1 MYIFLVKGSCYKRC
15 KVSDFRERQKA
26 KRKKAYIDFKKSL
39 KDAKFDEPITM
50 YIFRPVAFI
59 FVKLFYKTKI
69 TPNIVSFIGI
79 GLGVLGGIFLS
90 AATTKSILAGVFLY
104 FLAIIADNADG
115 MLARLTGRGTP
126 MGRIIDGV
134 SDYAVGT
141 AMYIGMLIAFSKGTL
156 STGFF
161 NFHPFLVL
169 AVSAVSM
176 IAHLIAV
183 DYYRGLFTAF
193 ALGKMELIEEEEKIF
208 QNKISFLK
216 SRNNHFFEKIIIIL
230 FSMYH
235 SVQSR
240 LSGKEKK
247 MYNGKSYFQAN
258 RTLIMLWFW
267 IGPAA
272 NALVL
277 MISLVLFKPVIYLA
291 YTIILGNVYMLVM
304 LIIQNIVN
312 ARLETE

>member
-1 MYIFLVKGSCYKRC
+1 M
-15 KVSDFRERQKA
+15 SDFRERQKA
-26 KRKKAYIDFKKSL
+26 KRKKAYVDFKKSL

-115 MLARLTGRGTP
+115 MLARLTGKGTP

-141 AMYIGMLIAFSKGTL
+141 AMYIGMLIAFNKGTL

-161 NFHPFLVL
+161 DFHPFWVL

-183 DYYRGLFTAF
+183 DYYRGQFTAF
-193 ALGKMELIEEEEKIF
+193 ALGKRELIEEEEKIF
-208 QNKISFLK
+208 QNKVSILK

-240 LSGKEKK
+240 LSGKEEKK

-258 RTLIMLWFW
+258 KTLIMLWFW

-277 MISLVLFKPVIYLA
+277 MISLVLFKPVIYLT
-291 YTIILGNVYMLVM
+291 YTIIIGNVYMLGM

-312 ARLETE
+312 ATLETE

>member
-1 MYIFLVKGSCYKRC
+1 M
-15 KVSDFRERQKA
+15 SDFVEKHKA
-26 KRKKAYIDFKKSL
+26 IGKKAYSDFKKSL

-59 FVKLFYKTKI
+59 FVKMFYKTKI

-90 AATTKSILAGVFLY
+90 AATSKSILAGTFLY

-115 MLARLTGRGTP
+115 MLARLTGKGTP

-141 AMYIGMLIAFSKGTL
+141 AMYIGMLIAFNKGAL
-156 STGFF
+156 STGIFK
-161 NFHPFLVL
+161 FHPFWVL

-176 IAHLIAV
+176 IAHLVAV
-183 DYYRGLFTAF
+183 DYYRGQFSAF
-193 ALGKMELIEEEEKIF
+193 ALGKRELIEEEEKIF
-208 QNKISFLK
+208 QNKVSILR
-216 SRNNHFFEKIIIIL
+216 SRNNHFFEKIIIVL
-230 FSMYH
+230 FSIYH
-235 SVQSR
+235 AVQNR

-247 MYNGKSYFQAN
+247 IYNGKSYFDAN
-258 RTLIMLWFW
+258 KTLIMLWFW

-277 MISLVLFKPVIYLA
+277 MISLALFKPVIYFI
-291 YTIILGNVYMLVM
+291 YTIILGNVYMLVI
-304 LIIQNIVN
+304 LTIQNIIN
-312 ARLETE
+312 AKLETESENKVR